1 MSVIREVITGIRVT
15 LVLWVMTALIYP
27 LFVVGAG
34 QVLFPYQ
41 ANGSIISN
49 AGTPVGSALIGQGFT
64 SDRYFWSR
72 PSTTNYSS
80 FTPAQRDPK
89 NVGQIAGVSGAS
101 NQAPGNPDLLKR
113 IQSQA
118 GQLAQANILSTA
130 DLVYTSGSSLDPHI
144 SVGAAYAQA
153 KRVAAAR
160 GLPSDRVQGLIPKH
174 TEGRFLW
181 VFGEP
186 GVNVLRLNLA
196 LDALQ

>member
-1 MSVIREVITGIRVT
+1 MSVIREVVTGIRVT
-15 LVLWVMTALIYP
+15 LVLWVLTALIYP
-27 LFVVGAG
+27 LFVVLVG

-49 AGTPVGSALIGQGFT
+49 AGTPVGSALIGQSFT
-64 SDRYFWSR
+64 SDKYFWSR

-80 FTPAQRDPK
+80 FTPAERDPK
-89 NVGQIAGVSGAS
+89 KVEQAAGVSGAS
-101 NQAPGNPDLLKR
+101 NQAPSNPDLLKR
-113 IQSQA
+113 IQSEA
-118 GQLAQANILSTA
+118 GRLAQANMPSSA

-144 SVGAAYAQA
+144 SRGAADAQA

-160 GLPSDRVQGLIPKH
+160 GLSEDRVRALIPRH